1 MLLEQITCRLFTAM
15 LKKGTCERLSWGS
28 HLHPEVWY
36 LPHFPVIRMDKT
48 TTKVHIVFYC
58 SAKTDGVSLN
68 DAIRVGSKLQK
79 DLFNVFI
86 RSGGTLSL

>member
-1 MLLEQITCRLFTAM
+1 MEQITCRLFTAM
-15 LKKGTCERLSWGS
+15 LKKGTCERVELGEPSP
-28 HLHPEVWY
+28 PEVWY

-48 TTKVHIVFYC
+48 TTKVHIVIYC

-68 DAIRVGSKLQK
+68 DAICVGPKLLK
-79 DLFNVFI
+79 DLFNVLI